1 MLEKIRQL
9 ICRLLGIK
17 AEAQSAEPDKY
28 VQQYEDITGE
38 NITAT
43 IAGKLAMLTFADSSL
58 AVDTTAGK
66 RAELIQ
72 SVLDPL
78 WQRGPGIVAQA
89 LGKGGKVLVP
99 TAHNGH
105 IDVYA
110 IDQNRMVVRRMDGEK
125 IVEASLLSDVAVQN
139 DRIYYLLA
147 DYVLEKDVQTIRYRV
162 SDTSGA
168 EYPLTDVA
176 KWASTEPEYHIA
188 GVDRL
193 LFGFLRCP
201 RDNRRDDH
209 VHGVPITYGAENDL
223 AELVEHMRTYRR
235 EFKLSR
241 MMLGLDS
248 SLWKYGRDNAPTS
261 IDQVKQS
268 VQDGDSPFVPIDSM
282 VIDGKTPWQQY
293 APAIRYEA
301 MEARYSSL
309 CRRLEK
315 ACGLSQGVL
324 TERQSVNYAN
334 KDEVRAAQ
342 YDTFAVVTAIRL
354 NWEKAL
360 DDVAYAVD
368 VLAEYFGL
376 TPAGARNQYEIA
388 YDWDTSLVE
397 SSTEAFAQLSDLQSR
412 GAASRAELR
421 QFVRGGSLKEA
432 QQAVDEIRAMGENS
446 LDALLTGG
454 AAGDD

>member
-1 MLEKIRQL
+1 MYKRQ
-9 ICRLLGIK
+9 
-17 AEAQSAEPDKY
+17 
-28 VQQYEDITGE
+28 
-38 NITAT
+38 
-43 IAGKLAMLTFADSSL
+43 
-58 AVDTTAGK
+58 
-66 RAELIQ
+66 
-72 SVLDPL
+72 
-78 WQRGPGIVAQA
+78 
-89 LGKGGKVLVP
+89 
-99 TAHNGH
+99 
-105 IDVYA
+105 
-110 IDQNRMVVRRMDGEK
+110 
-125 IVEASLLSDVAVQN
+125 
-139 DRIYYLLA
+139 
-147 DYVLEKDVQTIRYRV
+147 
-162 SDTSGA
+162 
-168 EYPLTDVA
+168 
-176 KWASTEPEYHIA
+176 
-188 GVDRL
+188 
-193 LFGFLRCP
+193 
-201 RDNRRDDH
+201 
-209 VHGVPITYGAENDL
+209 
-223 AELVEHMRTYRR
+223 

-268 VQDGDSPFVPIDSM
+268 VQDGDSPFVPVDSM

-388 YDWDTSLVE
+388 YDWDSSLVE